1 MRSPSTRTP
10 KYPVTLISFLLS
22 FSGIAVSLG
31 GLSEKIIPRRPPTG
45 QVTHN
50 QTSQLVLDEAFAIH
64 RKLGPGLLE
73 SVYGQI
79 LAARIAKRGLK
90 VESQVPIP
98 LTFEGQHFETA
109 YRADLIVDDKL
120 IVEIKS
126 TEKVQD
132 VHKKQLLTYLRL
144 SGLKL
149 GLLINFNQVLLKEG
163 ITRIANGALPQD
175 GDPEPASH
183 KVHREPQ
190 SFKT

>member
-1 MRSPSTRTP
+1 M
-10 KYPVTLISFLLS
+10 
-22 FSGIAVSLG
+22 
-31 GLSEKIIPRRPPTG
+31 
-45 QVTHN
+45 THD
-50 QTSQLVLDEAFAIH
+50 QTSPRVLDEAFAIH

-120 IVEIKS
+120 ILEIKS

-163 ITRIANGALPQD
+163 ITRIANGALPQEEH
-175 GDPEPASH
+175 PTP
-183 KVHREPQ
+183 
-190 SFKT
+190 